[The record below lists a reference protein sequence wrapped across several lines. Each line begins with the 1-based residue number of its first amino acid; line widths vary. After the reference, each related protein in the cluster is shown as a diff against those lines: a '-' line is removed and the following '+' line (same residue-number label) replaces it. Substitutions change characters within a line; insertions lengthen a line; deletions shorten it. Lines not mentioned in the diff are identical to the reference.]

1 MRFSAWSSD
10 VCSSDLRGPRRSA
23 EVDLLGVF
31 AVLWAL
37 AAIWHLLGATTSSP
51 AWAQALLTAGVAAV
65 LLRPGAVAPLALL
78 AVGGLVTMWEE
89 APVLG
94 NHWLLAGCV
103 NLVILMAVLV
113 AAARRRFGDRV
124 DLANRILPDR
134 QSTRLNSSH

>member
-89 APVLG
+89 A
-94 NHWLLAGCV
+94 
-103 NLVILMAVLV
+103 
-113 AAARRRFGDRV
+113 
-124 DLANRILPDR
+124 DR